1 MFGIIS
7 FVYGRILLAGEKST
21 CATVESDPDRILY
34 DPAATIITLNKIGG
48 DTDDRSNNLR
58 CKSID

>member
-7 FVYGRILLAGEKST
+7 FVCGMILLAGEKST

-48 DTDDRSNNLR
+48 DNR
-58 CKSID
+58 